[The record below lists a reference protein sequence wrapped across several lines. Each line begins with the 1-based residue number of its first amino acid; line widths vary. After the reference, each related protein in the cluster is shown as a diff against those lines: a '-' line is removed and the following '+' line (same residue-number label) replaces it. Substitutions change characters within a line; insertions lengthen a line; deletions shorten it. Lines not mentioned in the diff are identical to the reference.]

1 MIEFKNVSLSYN
13 SKLVLKKINLTINDG
28 EFCVLIGASG
38 CGKTTL
44 LKLINKL
51 NKVSSGKVLI
61 DGEDINKLSLRRLPG
76 KIGYVVQEAGLFPHL
91 SVAENIAL
99 SLELAEYPKNERDAR
114 IDKMLDLVNLEPSLF
129 RDLYPSQLSGGQR
142 QRVGVARAFAP
153 NPSIVIMD
161 EPFSALDPVTRA
173 NLQDEI
179 LRIQQAMQKT
189 IVFVTHDMDE
199 AIKLASR
206 ICILEDGVI
215 AQVGTPA
222 EILKHPV
229 NKDIEEFIG
238 PHKLWR
244 NPDLIKV
251 SEIMLKKVP
260 ALENSATV
268 HDARALMK
276 KMEVETLFLTQN
288 GKLLGTITA
297 KSLRWAFWKSTN
309 FDKYLNN
316 NVVTINENATLE
328 DALSCKLDRKTNVI
342 AVIDDEGTLKGY
354 LSKHLLLTMLSKQLI
369 GTEEKV
375 QNNAIISTAMP
386 QNSDSHGQVKA
397 ENSLTQE
404 QNSRLPDINAVK
416 EKILSAASKIKNIE
430 VLSNTEGQ
438 KLQTQTKEKD

>member
-61 DGEDINKLSLRRLPG
+61 DGEDINKLSLRKLPG

-114 IDKMLDLVNLEPSLF
+114 IDKMLDLVNLEPSLY

-206 ICILEDGVI
+206 ICILED
-215 AQVGTPA
+215 
-222 EILKHPV
+222 ELRLK
-229 NKDIEEFIG
+229 
-238 PHKLWR
+238 
-244 NPDLIKV
+244 
-251 SEIMLKKVP
+251 S
-260 ALENSATV
+260 
-268 HDARALMK
+268 
-276 KMEVETLFLTQN
+276 
-288 GKLLGTITA
+288 
-297 KSLRWAFWKSTN
+297 
-309 FDKYLNN
+309 
-316 NVVTINENATLE
+316 
-328 DALSCKLDRKTNVI
+328 
-342 AVIDDEGTLKGY
+342 
-354 LSKHLLLTMLSKQLI
+354 
-369 GTEEKV
+369 
-375 QNNAIISTAMP
+375 
-386 QNSDSHGQVKA
+386 
-397 ENSLTQE
+397 
-404 QNSRLPDINAVK
+404 
-416 EKILSAASKIKNIE
+416 
-430 VLSNTEGQ
+430 
-438 KLQTQTKEKD
+438 